1 MIGVPFRVVDPAGM
15 EVEIMRF
22 SALLF
27 AVLCATAAPAS
38 TAAAQARTSDAE
50 QWQVPRTADGR
61 PDFHGNWTNSTLT
74 PFERREGSGPVYTAE
89 EVAALEQRPV
99 DRFIRGTA
107 PSDPD
112 RPAPTAGT
120 SVGTYNEVYWERG
133 TRVAI
138 VNGEART
145 SLVTNPANGRVP
157 ARTPE
162 AERLVQERRDLRSP
176 FGPYDHPGMRPLG
189 ERCIFFGSPSGPP
202 MFPVGAYNSNY
213 LIVQT
218 ADYLMIMSEMVH
230 DARIIRIGEPN
241 PMPKSLRPYFG
252 NSWGRWEGDVLVVET
267 TNMNPRQEFS
277 ANVGATLFGAQDPH
291 PSAQMKVTERFS
303 RVDEETILYEFTV
316 DDPTVYTETWGGQIP
331 MTALHDNLYE
341 YACQEGN
348 YGLQN
353 VLSGARYQERME
365 AQGASDSRR

>member
-1 MIGVPFRVVDPAGM
+1 
-15 EVEIMRF
+15 MRF

-27 AVLCATAAPAS
+27 AVLCATVAPALAS
-38 TAAAQARTSDAE
+38 TAVAQARTSDAE

-74 PFERREGSGPVYTAE
+74 PFERREGSGPAYTAE

-145 SLVTNPANGRVP
+145 SLVTNPASGRVP

-176 FGPYDHPGMRPLG
+176 FGQYDHPEMRPLG

-267 TNMNPRQEFS
+267 TNLSPLPLIRG
-277 ANVGATLFGAQDPH
+277 VP
-291 PSAQMKVTERFS
+291 PSEDARVVERFT

-316 DDPTVYTETWGGQIP
+316 DDPARWTQSWGGQIP
-331 MTALHDNLYE
+331 INQLHARVYE
-341 YACQEGN
+341 YACHEGN
-348 YGLQN
+348 YSLTG

-365 AQGASDSRR
+365 AQGASDSRRD